1 MVVDPVVPLR
11 GVVNVGEP
19 KTEGKDE
26 MATDA
31 ADPWVVRVRLDE
43 SRFAATMSHSSLFS
57 SPNTEITSVTPQ
69 PQIRLSQALRDHIT
83 ALQQKSVTTFGPS
96 QFAEVEIPAPLTASA
111 CPELVFEDLVEAV
124 SAANFSASR
133 ALLSSEVPPSM
144 GGPGPETHSAASSPV
159 PRSIEHRYPTG
170 WSARL
175 KSRRWWFDLSWNLA
189 SVVAMIVI
197 ALVVRNWL
205 FNGSR
210 NADADAR
217 RLPVV
222 NSELATTGIEND
234 ATPRIAN
241 LQEPASRIT
250 ELLPMEQDNEA
261 MTGPLT
267 EGAFGEY
274 QSQPDWEGRGLE
286 VMGVMR

>member
-1 MVVDPVVPLR
+1 
-11 GVVNVGEP
+11 
-19 KTEGKDE
+19 
-26 MATDA
+26 MAAGLNKIRLSTNPTDA
-31 ADPWVVRVRLDE
+31 AI
-43 SRFAATMSHSSLFS
+43 A
-57 SPNTEITSVTPQ
+57 
-69 PQIRLSQALRDHIT
+69 
-83 ALQQKSVTTFGPS
+83 ALQIGDIVYLDGTIYTAREGVYMRVI
-96 QFAEVEIPAPLTASA
+96 EDGVDLPL
-111 CPELVFEDLVEAV
+111 DLPAV